1 MDPDRLTGFVYPV
14 KKNGVPVRGR
24 WQLWV
29 NLPSEP
35 AFDRDGQPV
44 LDAKGRQKQSYP
56 KTTKVVEAQ
65 GKKAAER
72 LLETWIAELESHR
85 TIDPDRLQL
94 AELLDRW
101 LEATRGEM
109 RVASYNSYRRI
120 RRIHVDPALGQV
132 LAGKLTRA
140 QLSTYY
146 AAKMRGSKKAK
157 PLAETT
163 VAHHHAMLKTAYN
176 WALEEELLLVNPAL
190 RVKNPPALR
199 PKTRPV
205 WSMEEIASTVIKAR
219 GLQVHAA
226 GVLAGFSGLRVGEIA
241 GLLWSDLD
249 LDARLRHRLPHH
261 RRGRRR
267 HAPRVPAEERQG
279 ARRAAARRRLRRA
292 ARLARR
298 PEGVP
303 PGPGPGLERGRPR
316 GPQEG
321 RHPDGALDPQEPVVE
336 LGGPPED
343 RPAPADP
350 RAAGTRSAPGS
361 TRPTASSR
369 RRSGSATPTRRPR
382 CGTTC
387 GSPPPRGR
395 RRWPGS
401 TR

>member
-1 MDPDRLTGFVYPV
+1 M

-35 AFDRDGQPV
+35 AFDKDGQPV
-44 LDAKGRQKQSYP
+44 LDSKGRQKQKYP

-146 AAKMRGSKKAK
+146 AAKMRGSKKKK

-205 WSMEEIASTVIKAR
+205 WSMGEIASTVIKAQGPAGPRRRRARRLLRPAGR
-219 GLQVHAA
+219 GDRRPALERPRP
-226 GVLAGFSGLRVGEIA
+226 G
-241 GLLWSDLD
+241 
-249 LDARLRHRLPHH
+249 ARLRHRVPHH
-261 RRGRRR
+261 RGGRRR
-267 HAPRVPAEERQG
+267 HPARVPAEERQG
-279 ARRAAARRRLRRA
+279 ADRAAARRRLRRA

-298 PEGVP
+298 AEGVP
-303 PGPGPGLERGRPR
+303 PGPGPGVERGGAR

-321 RHPDGALDPQEPVVE
+321 RHA
-336 LGGPPED
+336 
-343 RPAPADP
+343 RW
-350 RAAGTRSAPGS
+350 
-361 TRPTASSR
+361 
-369 RRSGSATPTRRPR
+369 RPR
-382 CGTTC
+382 
-387 GSPPPRGR
+387 P
-395 RRWPGS
+395 
-401 TR
+401 

>member
-1 MDPDRLTGFVYPV
+1 MNPERLTGFVYPV

-24 WQLWV
+24 FQLWV

-44 LDAKGRQKQSYP
+44 LDAKGRQKQKYP
-56 KTTKVVEAQ
+56 KTTKVVEAK

-85 TIDPDRLQL
+85 TIDPDRLKL

-101 LEATRGEM
+101 LEATSGEM

-199 PKTRPV
+199 PKTAPRLEHGGDREHGDQGPRP
-205 WSMEEIASTVIKAR
+205 AGPRRRRAR
-219 GLQVHAA
+219 RL
-226 GVLAGFSGLRVGEIA
+226 LRPQGGGGRGTALVRPRPQ
-241 GLLWSDLD
+241 
-249 LDARLRHRLPHH
+249 ARLRHRLPHD

-279 ARRAAARRRLRRA
+279 PRRAPARRRLRRA

-298 PEGVP
+298 AEGVP
-303 PGPGPGLERGRPR
+303 PGAGPGVERGRPR

-321 RHPDGALDPQEPVVE
+321 RQPDGALDPEEPVVE
-336 LGGPPED
+336 LGGTAED

-350 RAAGTRSAPGS
+350 RPAATRSAPGS
-361 TRPTASSR
+361 TRPT
-369 RRSGSATPTRRPR
+369 G
-382 CGTTC
+382 
-387 GSPPPRGR
+387 
-395 RRWPGS
+395 
-401 TR
+401 

>member
-1 MDPDRLTGFVYPV
+1 MSCAGCGHTSLRNPDRL
-14 KKNGVPVRGR
+14 K
-24 WQLWV
+24 
-29 NLPSEP
+29 
-35 AFDRDGQPV
+35 
-44 LDAKGRQKQSYP
+44 
-56 KTTKVVEAQ
+56 
-65 GKKAAER
+65 
-72 LLETWIAELESHR
+72 
-85 TIDPDRLQL
+85 L

-146 AAKMRGSKKAK
+146 AAKMRGSKKKK

-205 WSMEEIASTVIKAR
+205 WSMEEIASTVIRAR

-226 GVLAGFSGLRVGEIA
+226 GVLAGFSGLRVGEVA

-261 RRGRRR
+261 RGGRRR

-279 ARRAAARRRLRRA
+279 ADRAAARRRLRRA

-298 PEGVP
+298 AEGVP
-303 PGPGPGLERGRPR
+303 PGPGPGVERGRPR

-321 RHPDGALDPQEPVVE
+321 RHA
-336 LGGPPED
+336 
-343 RPAPADP
+343 RW
-350 RAAGTRSAPGS
+350 
-361 TRPTASSR
+361 
-369 RRSGSATPTRRPR
+369 RPR
-382 CGTTC
+382 
-387 GSPPPRGR
+387 P
-395 RRWPGS
+395 
-401 TR
+401 

>member
-1 MDPDRLTGFVYPV
+1 MNPERLTGFVYPV

-44 LDAKGRQKQSYP
+44 LDAKGRQKQRYP

-94 AELLDRW
+94 SELLDRW

-146 AAKMRGSKKAK
+146 AAKMRGSKKRK

-199 PKTRPV
+199 PEDPPRVEHGGDREHGDQGAGPAGPRRRRARRLLRP
-205 WSMEEIASTVIKAR
+205 AR
-219 GLQVHAA
+219 RGDRGTALE
-226 GVLAGFSGLRVGEIA
+226 RPRPGE
-241 GLLWSDLD
+241 
-249 LDARLRHRLPHH
+249 RLRHRLPH
-261 RRGRRR
+261 RRGGRRR
-267 HAPRVPAEERQG
+267 HPPRVPAEERQG
-279 ARRAAARRRLRRA
+279 AGGAAARRGLRRA
-292 ARLARR
+292 ARLARGA
-298 PEGVP
+298 EGVP
-303 PGPGPGLERGRPR
+303 PGSGPGVERGREG
-316 GPQEG
+316 GPEEG
-321 RHPDGALDPQEPVVE
+321 RHA
-336 LGGPPED
+336 
-343 RPAPADP
+343 RW
-350 RAAGTRSAPGS
+350 
-361 TRPTASSR
+361 
-369 RRSGSATPTRRPR
+369 RPR
-382 CGTTC
+382 
-387 GSPPPRGR
+387 P
-395 RRWPGS
+395 
-401 TR
+401 

>member
-44 LDAKGRQKQSYP
+44 LDAKGRQKQRYP
-56 KTTKVVEAQ
+56 KTTKVVEAK

-94 AELLDRW
+94 SELLDRW

-146 AAKMRGSKKAK
+146 AAKMRGSKKK
-157 PLAETT
+157 TPLAETT

-205 WSMEEIASTVIKAR
+205 WSMGEIASTVVKAR

-226 GVLAGFSGLRVGEIA
+226 GVLAGFSGLRVGEVA

-249 LDARLRHRLPHH
+249 LSEASSPCPAPSKRTTTARCSSTR
-261 RRGRRR
+261 
-267 HAPRVPAEERQG
+267 PRT
-279 ARRAAARRRLRRA
+279 ARRAWCRCRPPPATSCASGSRPRRSTAWPRARRGTRRGAWSPRRTAARW
-292 ARLARR
+292 
-298 PEGVP
+298 
-303 PGPGPGLERGRPR
+303 RPR
-316 GPQEG
+316 P
-321 RHPDGALDPQEPVVE
+321 
-336 LGGPPED
+336 
-343 RPAPADP
+343 
-350 RAAGTRSAPGS
+350 
-361 TRPTASSR
+361 
-369 RRSGSATPTRRPR
+369 
-382 CGTTC
+382 
-387 GSPPPRGR
+387 
-395 RRWPGS
+395 
-401 TR
+401 